1 VILVG
6 LTVRQVATRVA
17 ASLPALVLG
26 ARGICVNGFVK
37 PRSAR
42 NISRMG
48 RGSSSSGSSEKGS
61 DWLRLFYKLEPA
73 DREEILAAATG
84 VRRSRGE
91 RFFGQGAAAPF
102 FYILQQGRVKLTQ
115 LTPDGELVLVRLVIP
130 GEAFGGVA
138 AMGNQTYP
146 VSAESADASV
156 ALAWGGRTMDRLLRR
171 HPQLAINF
179 IAFLADR
186 LHDMQA
192 RYEELA
198 TEQVEQRLARVL
210 VRLVRRTGTRV
221 ESGVLIDV
229 RLSRQDLAQM
239 AGTSLF
245 TVSRI
250 LSRWQD
256 AGVIRSQRRRILVR
270 HPHGLVT
277 IAENLAPSR
286 MPKDDDGT

>member
-1 VILVG
+1 MVPVSSDEP
-6 LTVRQVATRVA
+6 VDEDR
-17 ASLPALVLG
+17 S
-26 ARGICVNGFVK
+26 NG
-37 PRSAR
+37 
-42 NISRMG
+42 
-48 RGSSSSGSSEKGS
+48 
-61 DWLRLFYKLEPA
+61 LRLFYKVEPA
-73 DREEILAAATG
+73 AREEILAAATR
-84 VRRSRGE
+84 VRRARGE
-91 RFFGQGAAAPF
+91 RFFGQGAAAQY

-115 LTPDGELVLVRLVIP
+115 LTADGELVLVRLVVP

-156 ALAWGGRTMDRLLRR
+156 ALAWGGRTMERLLRR
-171 HPQLAINF
+171 HSQLAINF

-210 VRLVRRTGTRV
+210 VRLVRRTGKRV

-250 LSRWQD
+250 LNRWQD
-256 AGVIRSQRRRILVR
+256 RGVIRSQQRRILVC

-277 IAENLAPSR
+277 IAENLPHRDGPIRPQS
-286 MPKDDDGT
+286 DDGH